1 MYRDFEREIFPKNF
15 SENSHYSA
23 ASNDQIIVAQEPEEP
38 VDECDAQQ
46 DLRVHGQEDNINELE
61 DQFVL

>member
-1 MYRDFEREIFPKNF
+1 MPKNF
-15 SENSHYSA
+15 SEISHDSA

-46 DLRVHGQEDNINELE
+46 DWRVHGQEENIIESE
-61 DQFVL
+61 AQFVYLYSIDYYV

>member
-1 MYRDFEREIFPKNF
+1 MKQKYSQNF
-15 SENSHYSA
+15 SENSHDSA

-46 DLRVHGQEDNINELE
+46 DWQVHGQEDNINESE